1 MESSNDERSVRQTLT
16 FQQFYQLWV
25 VFLAFFTRPRETS
38 LRIDTSRLDD
48 EETKESNFRWH
59 IRAADLKSRISFQ
72 VDVQKALNECGLL
85 FILIHTAESAWQIY
99 CNLFERATHVHLTTG
114 ISRGAALFGVWLLL
128 TLQLGSALI
137 LSVRALFRRTGPMLP
152 SMTLSLAAWTEAIA
166 FGDLTDPTTALGLTC
181 ISVAAGLLG
190 LFRHDRHQ
198 RDIAL
203 QVPTD
208 TRLLRVEEKVRGFCT
223 ATATGV
229 VCPPMAVLCAYSA
242 LANAFWKAR
251 PLLVEYTRARHQLA
265 LGGASLVTLMAAQDR
280 AGQKRVARV
289 AWRLW
294 DRVWDRVWVRV
305 EKGMG
310 WPRKFRP
317 MGDKKRL

>member
-1 MESSNDERSVRQTLT
+1 MDSTTIANDGRSVRQIPS
-16 FQQFYQLWV
+16 FAQFYHFWL
-25 VFLAFFTRPRETS
+25 VFLAFFTRKRETS
-38 LRIDTSRLDD
+38 LRIDTSQLDD
-48 EETKESNFRWH
+48 DKTEEFRWH
-59 IRAADLKSRISFQ
+59 IRASDLKSRISFQ
-72 VDVQKALNECGLL
+72 IDVQKALNEFGLL
-85 FILIHTAESAWQIY
+85 FILIYTAESAWQIY

-128 TLQLGSALI
+128 ASQLGSALI

-152 SMTLSLAAWTEAIA
+152 SMTLSLAAWTEAIT

-294 DRVWDRVWVRV
+294 DGMCVRV
-305 EKGMG
+305 EKVMG

-317 MGDKKRL
+317 MGDKKHL